1 MKKVMAFLVA
11 ATMLIMMVGGQT
23 DQPPPPLVITI
34 SPSTSGA
41 DQPTVTTTSSVA
53 ITIFF
58 PAAAKPS
65 HRITDD
71 FFIVFGF
78 VGIFFLLVLSIIMWN
93 VFKILRGGR
102 QIGKYF
108 VPFLFCEYFVVIEEI
123 LVFLYSIILG
133 FSVLIN

>member
-11 ATMLIMMVGGQT
+11 AIMLIMMVGSQT

-123 LVFLYSIILG
+123 LVF
-133 FSVLIN
+133 

>member
-34 SPSTSGA
+34 SPSTSSA
-41 DQPTVTTTSSVA
+41 DQPTVTTHLLSLLLS
-53 ITIFF
+53 
-58 PAAAKPS
+58 S